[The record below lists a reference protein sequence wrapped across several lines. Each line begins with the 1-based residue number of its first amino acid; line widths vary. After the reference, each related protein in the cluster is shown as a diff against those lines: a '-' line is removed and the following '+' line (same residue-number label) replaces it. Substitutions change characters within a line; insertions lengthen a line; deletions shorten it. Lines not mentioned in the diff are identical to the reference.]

1 MTITLFFSWPGT
13 SWGNSSC
20 NEQSEVYFPA
30 QVKRNVDIAGIQAT
44 LRNLGYYYAPVN
56 GTYDQVTVQAVKS
69 FQSSE
74 KLPVTGIFD
83 EKTRYKLVSYYDGP
97 QQKNNIKPKGK
108 VSISINLDQRIMF
121 ILDDGKVFS
130 VYPVAVGKNHASPVG
145 EWKVLD
151 KRYQPGG
158 PFGSRWMGLSCK
170 WAPYGIHGT
179 NQPWSIGG
187 AHSLGCIRMQNHD
200 VAEIFD
206 WIKIGTP
213 VNIVGTPYSPFY
225 EERLQVGLGSRG
237 SEVVLVQQK
246 LREKGYFKGTV
257 DGYFEEDT
265 TKALKKFQKEHGF
278 KETGVV
284 DMDIYAALGL

>member
-1 MTITLFFSWPGT
+1 MAGPQCG
-13 SWGNSSC
+13 
-20 NEQSEVYFPA
+20 EQSEVYFPT
-30 QVKRNVDIAGIQAT
+30 QIKKSSDIAGIQRT
-44 LRNLGYYYAPVN
+44 LRKLGYYQAPVN

-69 FQSSE
+69 FQNSE
-74 KLPVTGIFD
+74 KLPATGVFD
-83 EKTRYKLVSYYDGP
+83 EKTRYKLVSYYDGAP
-97 QQKNNIKPKGK
+97 KKDTIVPKGE
-108 VSISINLDQRIMF
+108 VSIIVDLDKKIMF

-130 VYPVAVGKNHASPVG
+130 VYPVAVGRNNFSPVG
-145 EWKVLD
+145 EWKVVD

-187 AHSLGCIRMQNHD
+187 AHSLGCIRMQNHN
-200 VAEIFD
+200 VAEIFE
-206 WIKIGTP
+206 WVKVGTR
-213 VNIVGTPYSPFY
+213 VNIIGTPYSPYY

-246 LREKGYFKGTV
+246 LREKGYFKGTI

-265 TKALKKFQKEHGF
+265 AKALKRFQKEHDF
-278 KETGVV
+278 KETGMV
-284 DMDIYAALGL
+284 DADIYAALGL